1 MHACM
6 HACRG
11 HLDGVHWGALFFFLQ
26 EWPHAAFI
34 ASDEA
39 FVTDGKAAIA
49 ITTPRLLKFFDA
61 AKDAFGVSFVQA
73 DSDRAVTAEGWHTAI
88 MVTTDF
94 DHHVLPLAV
103 CLATHEDANCFG
115 ALASTLCRAEDGRS
129 LDLLQR
135 DGSVAISNGF
145 ENAAIEVQ
153 TQTDCY
159 MHVQNAWLA
168 KLKNMVTKG
177 EMQVA
182 VRTALIP
189 VVYDLH
195 LCWSD
200 IVFRRVYSAFEQ
212 HYSKDQGGS
221 NFFKWWKENHGKDVF
236 HVGASPPGLPCRLLL
251 CVPCLLNL
259 QSQTPLCAEFP
270 ITEHPVT

>member
-1 MHACM
+1 MECT
-6 HACRG
+6 
-11 HLDGVHWGALFFFLQ
+11 GVHCSFF
-26 EWPHAAFI
+26 
-34 ASDEA
+34 
-39 FVTDGKAAIA
+39 
-49 ITTPRLLKFFDA
+49 
-61 AKDAFGVSFVQA
+61 
-73 DSDRAVTAEGWHTAI
+73 
-88 MVTTDF
+88 
-94 DHHVLPLAV
+94 
-103 CLATHEDANCFG
+103 
-115 ALASTLCRAEDGRS
+115 
-129 LDLLQR
+129 
-135 DGSVAISNGF
+135 
-145 ENAAIEVQ
+145 
-153 TQTDCY
+153 CY

-251 CVPCLLNL
+251 CVPCLLNFL
-259 QSQTPLCAEFP
+259 SQNTLLPDFSPQTTLFAKFP
-270 ITEHPVT
+270 VPDNAVC